1 VRHSTR
7 APRACQS
14 YGLAT
19 RVRMLLC

>member
-14 YGLAT
+14 HGLAT